1 MEAKIDELVGKTIT
15 EISGGLGDEKL
26 VFTCDN
32 GDKYQMIYYSDC
44 CASATLEDIAGNL
57 EDLKGSPILQ
67 AEEVISENTNPEGVK
82 VPEYQDSYTWTFYK
96 LATIR
101 GYVTIRWYGES
112 NGYYSES
119 ITFEKINAQN

>member
-1 MEAKIDELVGKTIT
+1 MAAKIDELVGKTIT
-15 EISGGLGDEKL
+15 EISGGLGDERL

-32 GDKYQMIYYSDC
+32 GDKYQMIYYDDC

-67 AEEVISENTNPEGVK
+67 AEEAISENTNPEGVK

-96 LATIR
+96 LATVK
-101 GYVTIRWYGES
+101 GYVTLRWYGES